1 MKLYWPH
8 EENSNPAH
16 TDGRLKSKRFAFLSI
31 EKAVATPTNRFYEI
45 LLNILKQYY
54 EDRQK
59 DTSLSLWNE
68 RNVCRKKYAE
78 KEEQKEDVK

>member
-8 EENSNPAH
+8 EENSNLVH
-16 TDGRLKSKRFAFLSI
+16 TDGRLKSKRYAFLSI
-31 EKAVATPTNRFYEI
+31 EKAVVTPANRFYEI

-68 RNVCRKKYAE
+68 RNVNM
-78 KEEQKEDVK
+78 QKEKNKKKKKM